1 VATLKEVD
9 GETKPLELAT
19 RPAALVLL
27 FALNLGDVFT
37 TKRVLALGGQEGN
50 PLASQLLT
58 HSLNTLLA
66 VKLAL
71 VVGIMLAAV
80 LCPDR
85 HAVRSARWLW
95 FAVLIYGLVV
105 IWNCG
110 QIFLYRLG

>member
-1 VATLKEVD
+1 VD
-9 GETKPLELAT
+9 GATKPLELAT

-27 FALNLGDVFT
+27 FALNWGDVLT
-37 TKRVLALGGQEGN
+37 TRRVLALGGQEGN
-50 PLASQLLT
+50 PIASQLLT
-58 HSLNTLLA
+58 HSLDTLLA

-71 VVGIMLAAV
+71 VVGIMAAAL

-85 HAVRSARWLW
+85 HAARSARWVW

-110 QIFLYRLG
+110 QILAYHLVGPHLL